1 MEAWQ
6 LVGCGP
12 ASGCIGCPPTTE
24 EQRLYFFSCEEV
36 APEDGGAAAE
46 EQPQMIGPLS
56 VPRPFAGV
64 GMVDSL
70 MPQWDKTGGN
80 WEIMPEDLRMVAE
93 YEAWLP
99 ARVFDAHAHIWNFAY
114 HSPQV
119 EGSFA
124 AYQTSRQHQEIG
136 DWQLYQKQMARFIPN
151 RTLGGL
157 ALASPNMSADVAG
170 NSAWTAEESRR
181 ATAASGSSL
190 FVCAMTITM
199 DTTYEDIVAGVERF
213 GYVGLKPYHCFAK
226 DIEETFDATIMQY
239 VSHEHC
245 RAAHDLGLTLSIRA
259 PHSPLRVPLLSPTSP
274 LQRPP
279 DPGCVRHGA
288 AARAVR
294 RLQPR
299 GCAHALRALPQYAAG
314 ALPFRPRLQHAPH
327 DRCHRPAEGPGQ
339 PLL

>member
-1 MEAWQ
+1 M
-6 LVGCGP
+6 
-12 ASGCIGCPPTTE
+12 
-24 EQRLYFFSCEEV
+24 
-36 APEDGGAAAE
+36 
-46 EQPQMIGPLS
+46 
-56 VPRPFAGV
+56 
-64 GMVDSL
+64 
-70 MPQWDKTGGN
+70 
-80 WEIMPEDLRMVAE
+80 
-93 YEAWLP
+93 
-99 ARVFDAHAHIWNFAY
+99 
-114 HSPQV
+114 

-259 PHSPLRVPLLSPTSP
+259 PHPTLRPLLAPARPSATSS
-274 LQRPP
+274 
-279 DPGCVRHGA
+279 
-288 AARAVR
+288 
-294 RLQPR
+294 
-299 GCAHALRALPQYAAG
+299 
-314 ALPFRPRLQHAPH
+314 
-327 DRCHRPAEGPGQ
+327 
-339 PLL
+339 